1 LPRVQRV
8 DFATAELFQQEHT
21 ANLANGGVFLPSSE
35 RFTLRERVTVEL
47 VLQFCNKKVAIEGEV
62 VHIVPPEMAR
72 AGAEPGAAVQFL
84 GSTAEVSQRLQ
95 PLVAASGMIPRPRP
109 KDPGR
114 RAAPRV
120 AARVPARVDGRD
132 SGIEGTTRNLSQTGV
147 LISVPGGV
155 SQGQR
160 VRVTIEHPT
169 TGEAME
175 VEGTVVRE
183 VKTGGGVAAV
193 GIEFDPPETRRPE
206 VSRFVEQVQNI
217 EHTRRLGGFH
227 GPIEEL
233 GPQSLVQMFGGTAPA
248 GTLVLRKGEDEGVIG
263 FENRLLRYARLGT
276 ATGMKALVR
285 MLSWQDGTFE
295 FFARLEPADEM
306 EAPLPLE
313 AAIFEAV
320 REIDEANRVDRS
332 RLPSDS
338 RVLVAP
344 DAAAPQLGQDP
355 LSKVE
360 EAVLDLARAGFTV
373 QRIID
378 VIPEADPQILRALES
393 LADRGIVSF
402 DN

>member
-1 LPRVQRV
+1 
-8 DFATAELFQQEHT
+8 
-21 ANLANGGVFLPSSE
+21 
-35 RFTLRERVTVEL
+35 
-47 VLQFCNKKVAIEGEV
+47 
-62 VHIVPPEMAR
+62 
-72 AGAEPGAAVQFL
+72 
-84 GSTAEVSQRLQ
+84 
-95 PLVAASGMIPRPRP
+95 
-109 KDPGR
+109 
-114 RAAPRV
+114 
-120 AARVPARVDGRD
+120 
-132 SGIEGTTRNLSQTGV
+132 
-147 LISVPGGV
+147 
-155 SQGQR
+155 
-160 VRVTIEHPT
+160 
-169 TGEAME
+169 
-175 VEGTVVRE
+175 
-183 VKTGGGVAAV
+183 
-193 GIEFDPPETRRPE
+193 
-206 VSRFVEQVQNI
+206 
-217 EHTRRLGGFH
+217 
-227 GPIEEL
+227 
-233 GPQSLVQMFGGTAPA
+233 MFGGTAPA

-285 MLSWQDGTFE
+285 LLSWQDGTFE